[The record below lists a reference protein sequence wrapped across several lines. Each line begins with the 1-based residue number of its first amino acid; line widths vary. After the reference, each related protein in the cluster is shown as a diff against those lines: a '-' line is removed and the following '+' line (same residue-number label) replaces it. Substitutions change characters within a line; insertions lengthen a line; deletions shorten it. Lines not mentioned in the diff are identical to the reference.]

1 MIRRPPR
8 LKRTNTLYPY
18 STLFRSAGAGRGRSR
33 CLVLEPRD
41 MTALLQVSDI
51 RKDYPMPGGRLRA
64 VDGVSFALAPG
75 ETLGIVGES
84 GCGKS
89 TLARLVLRLVEAT
102 AGTLRFE
109 SEDLRALSKRD
120 RKSVVAGK
128 SVSVRVN
135 LGGRR
140 IIKKKT
146 Q

>member
-89 TLARLVLRLVEAT
+89 TLARLVLRLVAAT
-102 AGTLRFE
+102 AGTIRFE
-109 SEDLRALSKRD
+109 SEELRAISQRRQIGRATGRD
-120 RKSVVAGK
+120 SVCQLV
-128 SVSVRVN
+128 
-135 LGGRR
+135 
-140 IIKKKT
+140 
-146 Q
+146 

>member
-18 STLFRSAGAGRGRSR
+18 STLFRSAGAGRGRPR
-33 CLVLEPRD
+33 RLVLEPRD

-84 GCGKS
+84 G
-89 TLARLVLRLVEAT
+89 R
-102 AGTLRFE
+102 
-109 SEDLRALSKRD
+109 SEEHTSELQSLM
-120 RKSVVAGK
+120 
-128 SVSVRVN
+128 
-135 LGGRR
+135 R
-140 IIKKKT
+140 ISYAVFCLKKT
-146 Q
+146 IKQIVILIRNT